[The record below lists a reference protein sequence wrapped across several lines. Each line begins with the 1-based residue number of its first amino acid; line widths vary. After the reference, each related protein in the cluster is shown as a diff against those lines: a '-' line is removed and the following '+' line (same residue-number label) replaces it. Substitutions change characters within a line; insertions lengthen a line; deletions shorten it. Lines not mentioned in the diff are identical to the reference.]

1 MALREPDIFNHL
13 RLKEKMPESDCE
25 AIFSDGRILPAL
37 IYKTGGQTKFTVD
50 IDGAFY
56 EATTY
61 PGFVRFSKKPISA
74 PIPEAPVQV
83 VNEPEVKD
91 EPVDPLGQRLRLQL
105 ARNPDVIY
113 KRNII
118 RQKFENLLVT
128 EYLGIGERD
137 SSTRYWYCQC
147 TLTGKYVTATQ
158 AELVCGVV
166 TCCNNAR
173 KHTEQIVFLGARL
186 T

>member
-1 MALREPDIFNHL
+1 MRP
-13 RLKEKMPESDCE
+13 SDCNAVINGKQLE
-25 AIFSDGRILPAL
+25 VVFYNDKP
-37 IYKTGGQTKFTVD
+37 TVE
-50 IDGAFY
+50 IDGQFFY
-56 EATTY
+56 VNEV
-61 PGFVRFSKKPISA
+61 PGFARFELKPPVVA
-74 PIPEAPVQV
+74 PIPETVQLPD
-83 VNEPEVKD
+83 EPEVKD

-105 ARNPDVIY
+105 ARNADVIY

-118 RQKFENLLVT
+118 RQKFSNLIVT